1 MNHEYK
7 QVANQL
13 LDKLKDGQEFSLAD
27 TNWSLRATGD
37 IAPIRSPRMDQAIS
51 QENDGGGQSRGISM
65 VAENLIRLSEKAW
78 TKRR

>member
-1 MNHEYK
+1 MNEHRK
-7 QVANQL
+7 LGNQL

-27 TNWSLRATGD
+27 INRALEYAGD
-37 IAPIRSPRMDQAIS
+37 YAPV
-51 QENDGGGQSRGISM
+51 GGQGMGEPLSAEKEEIGSDRSLGM